1 MNINSV
7 NLSDVTTY
15 RFGGL
20 CKNFINIE
28 TEEELYDL
36 ENVIKGKQN
45 VILGKGSN
53 VAFSD
58 KEFYGNVLTPKFE
71 KLTLTDNFEIKVGSS
86 VFLPKLSRFFKENSL
101 SNGEFMIG
109 IPGTVGGAI
118 KMNAGAYGWE
128 FSELL
133 KDLRCFNLETFEIEI
148 LKKEELEFSYRKS
161 KNLDNKIILSATL
174 TVKKGDKKIIDKN
187 LSAFN
192 DKRKKSQPAAIYNAG
207 SVFKN
212 TSDYYAGELIDNAG
226 LKGYE
231 IDGVRVSE
239 KHANFF
245 IAEKGAKAAS
255 LFKLVQYVKDK
266 VSTKFGITLEEE
278 IIFIGDFTKWMS
290 Y

>member
-7 NLSDVTTY
+7 NLSEVTTY
-15 RFGGL
+15 RFGGF

-28 TEEELYDL
+28 SEDELSDL
-36 ENVIKGKQN
+36 ENIIKGKQN

-71 KLTLTDNFEIKVGSS
+71 ELTLTDNFEIKVGSS
-86 VFLPKLSRFFKENSL
+86 VFLPKLSRFFKDNLL
-101 SNGEFMIG
+101 SNGEFLIG

-133 KDLRCFNLETFEIEI
+133 KDLRCFDLETFQIEI
-148 LKKEELEFSYRKS
+148 LKKEELDFSYRKS

-174 TVKKGDKKIIDKN
+174 TVEKGDKKIINKN
-187 LSAFN
+187 LSEFN
-192 DKRKKSQPAAIYNAG
+192 EKRKKSQPAAIYNAG

-245 IAEKGAKAAS
+245 VAEKGAKAIS
-255 LFKLVQYVKDK
+255 LFKLFQYVKDK

-278 IIFIGDFTKWMS
+278 IIFIGDFTK
-290 Y
+290 

>member
-7 NLSDVTTY
+7 NLSEVTTY
-15 RFGGL
+15 RFGGF

-28 TEEELYDL
+28 SEDELSDL
-36 ENVIKGKQN
+36 ENIIKGKQN

-71 KLTLTDNFEIKVGSS
+71 ELTLSDNFEIKVGSS
-86 VFLPKLSRFFKENSL
+86 VFLPKLSRFFKDNSL
-101 SNGEFMIG
+101 SNGEFLIG

-174 TVKKGDKKIIDKN
+174 SVEKGDKKIINKN
-187 LSAFN
+187 LSDFN
-192 DKRKKSQPAAIYNAG
+192 EKRKKSQPAAIYNAG

-212 TSDYYAGELIDNAG
+212 TNDYYAGELIDNAG

-231 IDGVRVSE
+231 IDGVRVSD

-245 IAEKGAKAAS
+245 VAEKGAKAVS
-255 LFKLVQYVKDK
+255 LFNLVQYVKDK

-278 IIFIGDFTKWMS
+278 IIFIGDFTK
-290 Y
+290 

>member
-7 NLSDVTTY
+7 NLSEVTTY
-15 RFGGL
+15 RFGGF

-28 TEEELYDL
+28 SEDELSDL
-36 ENVIKGKQN
+36 ENIIKGKQN

-71 KLTLTDNFEIKVGSS
+71 ELTLSDNFEIKVGSS
-86 VFLPKLSRFFKENSL
+86 VFLPKLSRFFKDNSL
-101 SNGEFMIG
+101 SNGEFLIG

-133 KDLRCFNLETFEIEI
+133 KDLRCFDLETFEIEI
-148 LKKEELEFSYRKS
+148 LKKEELDFSYRKS

-174 TVKKGDKKIIDKN
+174 TVEKGDKKIINKN
-187 LSAFN
+187 LSDFN
-192 DKRKKSQPAAIYNAG
+192 EKRKKSQPAAIYNAG

-245 IAEKGAKAAS
+245 VAEKGAKAIS
-255 LFKLVQYVKDK
+255 LFNLVQYVKDK

>member
-7 NLSDVTTY
+7 NLSEVTTY
-15 RFGGL
+15 RFGGF
-20 CKNFINIE
+20 CKNFIYIE
-28 TEEELYDL
+28 SEDELSDL
-36 ENVIKGKQN
+36 ENIIKGKEN

-71 KLTLTDNFEIKVGSS
+71 ELTLSDNFEIKVGSS
-86 VFLPKLSRFFKENSL
+86 VFLPKLSRFFKDNLL
-101 SNGEFMIG
+101 SNGEFLIG

-133 KDLRCFNLETFEIEI
+133 KDLRCFDLETFEIEI

-174 TVKKGDKKIIDKN
+174 TVEKGDKKIINKN
-187 LSAFN
+187 LSDFN
-192 DKRKKSQPAAIYNAG
+192 EKRKKSQPAAIYNAG

-245 IAEKGAKAAS
+245 VAEKGAKAMS
-255 LFKLVQYVKDK
+255 LFNLVQYVKDK

-278 IIFIGDFTKWMS
+278 IIFIGDFTK
-290 Y
+290 

>member
-7 NLSDVTTY
+7 NLSEVTTY
-15 RFGGL
+15 RFGGF

-28 TEEELYDL
+28 SEDELSDL
-36 ENVIKGKQN
+36 ENIIKGKQN

-71 KLTLTDNFEIKVGSS
+71 ELTLSDNFEIKVGSS
-86 VFLPKLSRFFKENSL
+86 VFLPKLSRFFKDNSL
-101 SNGEFMIG
+101 SNGEFLIG

-133 KDLRCFNLETFEIEI
+133 KDLRCFDLETFEIKI

-174 TVKKGDKKIIDKN
+174 TVEKGDKKIINKN
-187 LSAFN
+187 LSDFN
-192 DKRKKSQPAAIYNAG
+192 EKRKKSQPAAIYNAG

-245 IAEKGAKAAS
+245 IAEKGAKAIS
-255 LFKLVQYVKDK
+255 LFNLVQYVKDK

-278 IIFIGDFTKWMS
+278 IIFIGDFTK
-290 Y
+290 

>member
-7 NLSDVTTY
+7 NLSEVTTY
-15 RFGGL
+15 RFGGF

-28 TEEELYDL
+28 SEDELSDL
-36 ENVIKGKQN
+36 ENIIKGKQN

-58 KEFYGNVLTPKFE
+58 KEFYGNVLTTKFE
-71 KLTLTDNFEIKVGSS
+71 ELTLSDNFEIKVGSS
-86 VFLPKLSRFFKENSL
+86 VFLPKLSRFFKDNLL
-101 SNGEFMIG
+101 SNGEFLIG

-133 KDLRCFNLETFEIEI
+133 KDLRCFDLETFEIEI

-174 TVKKGDKKIIDKN
+174 TVEKGDKKIINKN
-187 LSAFN
+187 LSDFN
-192 DKRKKSQPAAIYNAG
+192 EKRKKSQPAAIYNAG

-245 IAEKGAKAAS
+245 VAEKGAKAIS
-255 LFKLVQYVKDK
+255 LFNLVQYVKDK

>member
-7 NLSDVTTY
+7 NLSEVTTY
-15 RFGGL
+15 RFGGF

-28 TEEELYDL
+28 SEDELSDL
-36 ENVIKGKQN
+36 KNIIKGKQN

-71 KLTLTDNFEIKVGSS
+71 ELTLSDNFEIKVGSS
-86 VFLPKLSRFFKENSL
+86 VFLPKLSRFFKDNSL
-101 SNGEFMIG
+101 SNGEFLIG

-133 KDLRCFNLETFEIEI
+133 KDLRCFDLETFEIEI
-148 LKKEELEFSYRKS
+148 LKKEELDFSYRKS

-174 TVKKGDKKIIDKN
+174 TVEKGDKKIINKN
-187 LSAFN
+187 LSDFN
-192 DKRKKSQPAAIYNAG
+192 EKRKKSQPAAIYNAG

-245 IAEKGAKAAS
+245 VAEKGAKAIS
-255 LFKLVQYVKDK
+255 LFNLVQYVKDK
-266 VSTKFGITLEEE
+266 VSNKFGITLEEE
-278 IIFIGDFTKWMS
+278 IIFIGDFTK
-290 Y
+290 

>member
-7 NLSDVTTY
+7 NLSEVTTY
-15 RFGGL
+15 RFGGF

-28 TEEELYDL
+28 SEDELSDL
-36 ENVIKGKQN
+36 ENIIKGKQN

-71 KLTLTDNFEIKVGSS
+71 ELTLTDNFEIKVGSS
-86 VFLPKLSRFFKENSL
+86 VFLPKLSRFFKDNLL
-101 SNGEFMIG
+101 SNGEFLIG

-174 TVKKGDKKIIDKN
+174 TVEKGDKKIIDKN
-187 LSAFN
+187 LSDFN
-192 DKRKKSQPAAIYNAG
+192 EKRKKSQPAAIYNAG

-212 TSDYYAGELIDNAG
+212 TSDYFAGELIDNAG
-226 LKGYE
+226 LKGYK
-231 IDGVRVSE
+231 IDGVGVSE

-245 IAEKGAKAAS
+245 VAEKGAKAIS
-255 LFKLVQYVKDK
+255 LFNLVQYVKDK
-266 VSTKFGITLEEE
+266 VSNKFGITLEEE
-278 IIFIGDFTKWMS
+278 IIFIGDFTK
-290 Y
+290 

>member
-7 NLSDVTTY
+7 NLSEVTTY
-15 RFGGL
+15 RFGGF

-28 TEEELYDL
+28 SEDELPDL
-36 ENVIKGKQN
+36 ENIIKGKQN

-71 KLTLTDNFEIKVGSS
+71 ELTLTDNFEIKVGSS
-86 VFLPKLSRFFKENSL
+86 VFLPKLSRFFKDNLL
-101 SNGEFMIG
+101 SNGEFLIG

-133 KDLRCFNLETFEIEI
+133 KDLRCFDLETFEIEI

-174 TVKKGDKKIIDKN
+174 TVEKGDMKIINKN
-187 LSAFN
+187 LSDFN
-192 DKRKKSQPAAIYNAG
+192 EKRKKSQPAAVYNAG

-245 IAEKGAKAAS
+245 VAEKGAKAIS
-255 LFKLVQYVKDK
+255 LFNLVQYVKDK

-278 IIFIGDFTKWMS
+278 IIFIGDFTK
-290 Y
+290 

>member
-7 NLSDVTTY
+7 NLSEVTTY
-15 RFGGL
+15 RFGGF

-28 TEEELYDL
+28 SEDELSDL
-36 ENVIKGKQN
+36 ENIIKGKQN

-58 KEFYGNVLTPKFE
+58 KDFNGNVLTPKFE
-71 KLTLTDNFEIKVGSS
+71 ELTLSDNFEIKVGSS
-86 VFLPKLSRFFKENSL
+86 VFLPKLSRFFKDNSL
-101 SNGEFMIG
+101 SNAEFLIG

-133 KDLRCFNLETFEIEI
+133 KDLRCFDLETFEIEI

-174 TVKKGDKKIIDKN
+174 TVEKGDKKIINKN
-187 LSAFN
+187 LSDFN
-192 DKRKKSQPAAIYNAG
+192 EKRKKSQPAAIYNAG

-245 IAEKGAKAAS
+245 VAEKGAKAIS
-255 LFKLVQYVKDK
+255 LFNLVKYVKDK
-266 VSTKFGITLEEE
+266 VSNKFGITLEEE
-278 IIFIGDFTKWMS
+278 IIFIGDFTK
-290 Y
+290 

>member
-7 NLSDVTTY
+7 NLSEVTTY
-15 RFGGL
+15 RFGGF

-28 TEEELYDL
+28 SEDELSDL
-36 ENVIKGKQN
+36 ENIIKGKQN

-71 KLTLTDNFEIKVGSS
+71 ELTLSDNFEIKVGSS
-86 VFLPKLSRFFKENSL
+86 VFLPKLSRFFKDNSL
-101 SNGEFMIG
+101 SNAEFLIG

-174 TVKKGDKKIIDKN
+174 TVEQGDKKIIDKN
-187 LSAFN
+187 LSDFN
-192 DKRKKSQPAAIYNAG
+192 EKRKKSQPAAIYNAG

-226 LKGYE
+226 LKGYK

-245 IAEKGAKAAS
+245 VAEKGAKAIS

-278 IIFIGDFTKWMS
+278 IIFIGDFTK
-290 Y
+290 

>member
-7 NLSDVTTY
+7 NLSEVTTY
-15 RFGGL
+15 RFGGF

-28 TEEELYDL
+28 SEDELSDL
-36 ENVIKGKQN
+36 ENIIKGKQN

-71 KLTLTDNFEIKVGSS
+71 ELTLTDNFEIKVGSS
-86 VFLPKLSRFFKENSL
+86 VFLPKLSRFFKDNLL
-101 SNGEFMIG
+101 SNGEFLIG

-133 KDLRCFNLETFEIEI
+133 KDLRCFDLETFQIEI
-148 LKKEELEFSYRKS
+148 LKKEELDFSYRKS

-174 TVKKGDKKIIDKN
+174 TVEKGDKKIINKN
-187 LSAFN
+187 LSDFN
-192 DKRKKSQPAAIYNAG
+192 EKRKKSQPAAIYNAG

-245 IAEKGAKAAS
+245 IAEKGAKAIS
-255 LFKLVQYVKDK
+255 LFNLVQYVKDK
-266 VSTKFGITLEEE
+266 VSNKFGITLEEE
-278 IIFIGDFTKWMS
+278 IIFIGDFTK
-290 Y
+290 

>member
-7 NLSDVTTY
+7 NLSEVTTY
-15 RFGGL
+15 RFGGF

-28 TEEELYDL
+28 SEDELSDL
-36 ENVIKGKQN
+36 KNIIKGKQN

-58 KEFYGNVLTPKFE
+58 KDFYGNVLTPKFE
-71 KLTLTDNFEIKVGSS
+71 ELTLSDNFEIKVGSS
-86 VFLPKLSRFFKENSL
+86 VFLPKLSRFFKDNSL
-101 SNGEFMIG
+101 SNGEFLIG

-133 KDLRCFNLETFEIEI
+133 KDLRCFDLETFQIEI
-148 LKKEELEFSYRKS
+148 LKKEELDFSYRKS

-174 TVKKGDKKIIDKN
+174 TVEKGDKKIINKK
-187 LSAFN
+187 LSDFN
-192 DKRKKSQPAAIYNAG
+192 EKRKKSQPAAIYNAG

-245 IAEKGAKAAS
+245 VAEKGAKAIS
-255 LFKLVQYVKDK
+255 LFNLVQYVKDK
-266 VSTKFGITLEEE
+266 VSNKFGITLEEE
-278 IIFIGDFTKWMS
+278 IIFIGDFTK
-290 Y
+290 

>member
-7 NLSDVTTY
+7 NLSEVTTY
-15 RFGGL
+15 RFGGF

-28 TEEELYDL
+28 SEDELSDL
-36 ENVIKGKQN
+36 KNIIKGKQN

-58 KEFYGNVLTPKFE
+58 KDFYGNVLTPKFE
-71 KLTLTDNFEIKVGSS
+71 ELTLSDNFEIKVGSS
-86 VFLPKLSRFFKENSL
+86 VFLPKLSRFFKDNSL
-101 SNGEFMIG
+101 SNGEFLIG

-174 TVKKGDKKIIDKN
+174 TVEKGDKRIINKN
-187 LSAFN
+187 LSEFN
-192 DKRKKSQPAAIYNAG
+192 EKRKKSQPAAIYNAG

-245 IAEKGAKAAS
+245 VAEKGAKAMS
-255 LFKLVQYVKDK
+255 LFNLVQYVKDK

-278 IIFIGDFTKWMS
+278 IIFIGDFTK
-290 Y
+290 

>member
-7 NLSDVTTY
+7 NLSEVTTY
-15 RFGGL
+15 RFGGF

-28 TEEELYDL
+28 SEDELSDL
-36 ENVIKGKQN
+36 KNIIKGKQN

-71 KLTLTDNFEIKVGSS
+71 ELTLSDNFEMKVGSS
-86 VFLPKLSRFFKENSL
+86 VFLPKLSRFFKDNSL
-101 SNGEFMIG
+101 SNGEFLIG

-133 KDLRCFNLETFEIEI
+133 KDLRCIDLETFQIEI
-148 LKKEELEFSYRKS
+148 LKKEELDFSYRKS

-174 TVKKGDKKIIDKN
+174 TVEKGDKKIINKN
-187 LSAFN
+187 LSDFN
-192 DKRKKSQPAAIYNAG
+192 EKRKKSQPAAIYNAG

-245 IAEKGAKAAS
+245 VAEKGAKAIS
-255 LFKLVQYVKDK
+255 LFNLVQYVKDK
-266 VSTKFGITLEEE
+266 ISTKFGITLEEE

>member
-7 NLSDVTTY
+7 NLSEVTTY
-15 RFGGL
+15 RFGGI
-20 CKNFINIE
+20 CKNFISIE
-28 TEEELYDL
+28 SEDELSQL
-36 ENVIKGKQN
+36 ENIIKGKQN

-71 KLTLTDNFEIKVGSS
+71 ELTLSDNFEIKVGSS
-86 VFLPKLSRFFKENSL
+86 VFLPKLSRFFKDNSL
-101 SNGEFMIG
+101 SNAEFLIG

-128 FSELL
+128 FSEFL

-174 TVKKGDKKIIDKN
+174 TVEKGDKKIINKN
-187 LSAFN
+187 LSDFN
-192 DKRKKSQPAAIYNAG
+192 EKRKKSQPAAIYNAG

-245 IAEKGAKAAS
+245 VAEKGAKAIS
-255 LFKLVQYVKDK
+255 LFNLVQYVKDK
-266 VSTKFGITLEEE
+266 VSTKFGITLDEE
-278 IIFIGDFTKWMS
+278 IIFIGDFTK
-290 Y
+290 

>member
-7 NLSDVTTY
+7 NLSEVTTY
-15 RFGGL
+15 RFGGF

-28 TEEELYDL
+28 SEDELSDL
-36 ENVIKGKQN
+36 ENIIKGKQN

-71 KLTLTDNFEIKVGSS
+71 ELTLSDNFEIKVGSS
-86 VFLPKLSRFFKENSL
+86 VFLPKLSRFFKDNSL
-101 SNGEFMIG
+101 SNGEFLIG

-133 KDLRCFNLETFEIEI
+133 KDLRCFDLETFEIEI

-174 TVKKGDKKIIDKN
+174 KVEKGDKKIINKN
-187 LSAFN
+187 LSDFN
-192 DKRKKSQPAAIYNAG
+192 EKRKKSQPAAIYNAG

-245 IAEKGAKAAS
+245 VAEKGAKAIS
-255 LFKLVQYVKDK
+255 LFNLVQYVKDK
-266 VSTKFGITLEEE
+266 VSNKFGITLEEE
-278 IIFIGDFTKWMS
+278 IIFIGDFTK
-290 Y
+290 

>member
-7 NLSDVTTY
+7 NLSEVTTY
-15 RFGGL
+15 RFGGF

-28 TEEELYDL
+28 SEDELSDL
-36 ENVIKGKQN
+36 ENIIKGKQN

-71 KLTLTDNFEIKVGSS
+71 ELTLTDNFEIKVGSS
-86 VFLPKLSRFFKENSL
+86 VFLPKLSRFFKDNLL
-101 SNGEFMIG
+101 SNGEFLIG

-133 KDLRCFNLETFEIEI
+133 KDLRCFDLETFEIEI

-174 TVKKGDKKIIDKN
+174 TVEKGDKKIINKN
-187 LSAFN
+187 LSDFN
-192 DKRKKSQPAAIYNAG
+192 EKRKKSQPAAIYNAG

-245 IAEKGAKAAS
+245 VAEKGAKAMS
-255 LFKLVQYVKDK
+255 LFNLVQYVKDK

-278 IIFIGDFTKWMS
+278 IIFIGDFTK
-290 Y
+290 

>member
-7 NLSDVTTY
+7 NLSEVTTY
-15 RFGGL
+15 RFGGF

-28 TEEELYDL
+28 SEDELSDL
-36 ENVIKGKQN
+36 ENIIKGKQN

-58 KEFYGNVLTPKFE
+58 KEFYGNVITPKFE
-71 KLTLTDNFEIKVGSS
+71 ELTLSDNFEIKVGSS
-86 VFLPKLSRFFKENSL
+86 VFLPKLSRFFKDNSL
-101 SNGEFMIG
+101 SNGEFLIG

-133 KDLRCFNLETFEIEI
+133 KDLRCFDLETFEIEI

-174 TVKKGDKKIIDKN
+174 TVEKGDKKIINKN
-187 LSAFN
+187 LSDFN
-192 DKRKKSQPAAIYNAG
+192 EKRKKSQPAAIYNAG

-245 IAEKGAKAAS
+245 VAEKGAKAIS
-255 LFKLVQYVKDK
+255 LFNLVQYVKDK
-266 VSTKFGITLEEE
+266 VSTKFGISLEEE
-278 IIFIGDFTKWMS
+278 IIFIGDFTQ
-290 Y
+290 

>member
-1 MNINSV
+1 MNLNSV
-7 NLSDVTTY
+7 NLSEVTTY
-15 RFGGL
+15 RFGGF

-28 TEEELYDL
+28 SEDELSDL
-36 ENVIKGKQN
+36 ENIIKGKQN

-71 KLTLTDNFEIKVGSS
+71 ELTLTDNFEIKVGSS
-86 VFLPKLSRFFKENSL
+86 VFLPKLSRFFKDNLL
-101 SNGEFMIG
+101 SNGEFLIG

-133 KDLRCFNLETFEIEI
+133 KDLRCFDLETFQIEI
-148 LKKEELEFSYRKS
+148 LKKEELDFSYRKS

-174 TVKKGDKKIIDKN
+174 TVDKGDKKIINKN
-187 LSAFN
+187 LSDFN
-192 DKRKKSQPAAIYNAG
+192 EKRKKSQPAAIYNAG

-245 IAEKGAKAAS
+245 VAEKGAKAIS
-255 LFKLVQYVKDK
+255 LFNLVQYVKDK

-278 IIFIGDFTKWMS
+278 IIFIGDFTK
-290 Y
+290 

>member
-7 NLSDVTTY
+7 NLSEVTTY
-15 RFGGL
+15 RFGGF

-28 TEEELYDL
+28 SEDELSDL
-36 ENVIKGKQN
+36 ENIIKGKQN

-58 KEFYGNVLTPKFE
+58 KEFFGNVLTPKFE
-71 KLTLTDNFEIKVGSS
+71 ELTLTDNFEIKVGSS
-86 VFLPKLSRFFKENSL
+86 VFLPKLSRFFKDNSL
-101 SNGEFMIG
+101 SNGEFLIG

-133 KDLRCFNLETFEIEI
+133 KDLRCFDLETFQIEI
-148 LKKEELEFSYRKS
+148 LKKEELDFSYRKS

-174 TVKKGDKKIIDKN
+174 TVEKGDKKIINKN
-187 LSAFN
+187 LSDFN
-192 DKRKKSQPAAIYNAG
+192 EKRKKSQPAAIYNAG

-245 IAEKGAKAAS
+245 VAEKGAKAIS
-255 LFKLVQYVKDK
+255 LFNLVQYVKDK

-278 IIFIGDFTKWMS
+278 IIFIGDFTK
-290 Y
+290 

>member
-7 NLSDVTTY
+7 NLSEVTTY
-15 RFGGL
+15 RFGGF
-20 CKNFINIE
+20 CKNFIDIE
-28 TEEELYDL
+28 SEDELSDL
-36 ENVIKGKQN
+36 ENIIKGKQN
-45 VILGKGSN
+45 FILGKGSN

-58 KEFYGNVLTPKFE
+58 KEFYGNVINPKFE
-71 KLTLTDNFEIKVGSS
+71 ELTFTDNFEIKVGSS
-86 VFLPKLSRFFKENSL
+86 VFLPKLSRFFKDNSL
-101 SNGEFMIG
+101 SNAEFMIG

-133 KDLRCFNLETFEIEI
+133 KDLRCFNLETFKIEI

-174 TVKKGDKKIIDKN
+174 TVEKGDKKVIDKN
-187 LSAFN
+187 LAAFN
-192 DKRKKSQPAAIYNAG
+192 KKRKKSQPAAIYNAG

-231 IDGVRVSE
+231 IDGVSVSK

-245 IAEKGAKAAS
+245 IAEKGAKAIS
-255 LFKLVQYVKDK
+255 LFNLVKYVKDK

-278 IIFIGDFTKWMS
+278 IIFIGDFTK
-290 Y
+290 

>member
-7 NLSDVTTY
+7 NLSEVTTY
-15 RFGGL
+15 RFGGF

-28 TEEELYDL
+28 SEDELSDL
-36 ENVIKGKQN
+36 ENIIKGKQN

-71 KLTLTDNFEIKVGSS
+71 ELTLTDNFEIKVGSS
-86 VFLPKLSRFFKENSL
+86 VFLPKLSRFFKDNLL
-101 SNGEFMIG
+101 SNGEFLIG

-133 KDLRCFNLETFEIEI
+133 KDLRCFDLETFQIEI
-148 LKKEELEFSYRKS
+148 LKKEELDFSYRKS

-174 TVKKGDKKIIDKN
+174 TVEKGDKKIINKN
-187 LSAFN
+187 LSDFN
-192 DKRKKSQPAAIYNAG
+192 EKRKKSQPAAIYNAG

-212 TSDYYAGELIDNAG
+212 TSEYYAGELIDNAG

-245 IAEKGAKAAS
+245 VAEKGAKAIS
-255 LFKLVQYVKDK
+255 LFNLVQYVKDK
-266 VSTKFGITLEEE
+266 VSNKFGITLEEE
-278 IIFIGDFTKWMS
+278 IIFIGDFTK
-290 Y
+290 

>member
-7 NLSDVTTY
+7 NLSEVTTY
-15 RFGGL
+15 RFGGF

-28 TEEELYDL
+28 SEDELSDL
-36 ENVIKGKQN
+36 ENIIKGKQN

-71 KLTLTDNFEIKVGSS
+71 ELTLSDNFEIKVGSS
-86 VFLPKLSRFFKENSL
+86 VFLPKLSRFFKDNSL
-101 SNGEFMIG
+101 SNGEFLIG

-133 KDLRCFNLETFEIEI
+133 KDLRCFDLETFEIEI

-174 TVKKGDKKIIDKN
+174 TVEKGDKKIINKN
-187 LSAFN
+187 LSDFN
-192 DKRKKSQPAAIYNAG
+192 EKRKKSQPAAIYNAG

-245 IAEKGAKAAS
+245 VADKGAKAIS
-255 LFKLVQYVKDK
+255 LFNLVQYVKDK
-266 VSTKFGITLEEE
+266 VSNKFGITLEEE
-278 IIFIGDFTKWMS
+278 IIFIGDFTK
-290 Y
+290 

>member
-7 NLSDVTTY
+7 NLSEVTTY
-15 RFGGL
+15 RFGGF
-20 CKNFINIE
+20 CKNFINIGSE
-28 TEEELYDL
+28 DELSDL
-36 ENVIKGKQN
+36 ENIIKGKQN

-71 KLTLTDNFEIKVGSS
+71 ELTLSDNFEIKVGSS
-86 VFLPKLSRFFKENSL
+86 VFLPKLSRFFKDNSL
-101 SNGEFMIG
+101 SNGEFLIG

-174 TVKKGDKKIIDKN
+174 TVEKGDKKIINKN
-187 LSAFN
+187 LTDFN
-192 DKRKKSQPAAIYNAG
+192 EKRKKSQPAAIYNAG

-245 IAEKGAKAAS
+245 VAEKGAKAIS
-255 LFKLVQYVKDK
+255 LFNLVQYVKDK

-278 IIFIGDFTKWMS
+278 IIFIGDFTK
-290 Y
+290 

>member
-7 NLSDVTTY
+7 NLSEVTTY
-15 RFGGL
+15 RFGGF

-28 TEEELYDL
+28 SEDELSDL
-36 ENVIKGKQN
+36 ENIIKGKQN

-71 KLTLTDNFEIKVGSS
+71 ELTLTDNFEIKVGSS
-86 VFLPKLSRFFKENSL
+86 VFLPKLSRFFRDNSL
-101 SNGEFMIG
+101 SNGEFLIG

-133 KDLRCFNLETFEIEI
+133 KDLRCFDLETFQIEI
-148 LKKEELEFSYRKS
+148 LKKEELDFSYRKS

-174 TVKKGDKKIIDKN
+174 TVEKGDKKIINKN
-187 LSAFN
+187 LSDFN
-192 DKRKKSQPAAIYNAG
+192 EKRKKSQPAAIYNAG

-245 IAEKGAKAAS
+245 VAEKGAKAIS
-255 LFKLVQYVKDK
+255 LFNLVQYVKDK
-266 VSTKFGITLEEE
+266 VSNKFGITLEEE
-278 IIFIGDFTKWMS
+278 IIFIGDFTK
-290 Y
+290 

>member
-7 NLSDVTTY
+7 NLSEVTTY
-15 RFGGL
+15 RFGGF

-28 TEEELYDL
+28 SEDELSDL
-36 ENVIKGKQN
+36 ENIIKGKQN

-71 KLTLTDNFEIKVGSS
+71 ELTLSDNFEIKVGSS
-86 VFLPKLSRFFKENSL
+86 VFLPKLSRFFKDNSL
-101 SNGEFMIG
+101 SNGEFLIG

-133 KDLRCFNLETFEIEI
+133 KDLRCFDLETFEIEI

-174 TVKKGDKKIIDKN
+174 TVEKGDKRIINKN
-187 LSAFN
+187 LSEFN
-192 DKRKKSQPAAIYNAG
+192 EKRKKSQPAAIYNAG

-212 TSDYYAGELIDNAG
+212 TSDYYAGELIDNAD

-245 IAEKGAKAAS
+245 VAEKGAKAMS
-255 LFKLVQYVKDK
+255 LFNLVQYVKDK

-278 IIFIGDFTKWMS
+278 IIFIGDFTK
-290 Y
+290 

>member
-7 NLSDVTTY
+7 NLSEVTTY
-15 RFGGL
+15 RFGGF

-28 TEEELYDL
+28 SEDELSDL
-36 ENVIKGKQN
+36 ENIIKGKQN

-71 KLTLTDNFEIKVGSS
+71 ELTLSDNFEIKVGSS
-86 VFLPKLSRFFKENSL
+86 VFLPKLSRFFKDNSL
-101 SNGEFMIG
+101 SNGEFLIG

-133 KDLRCFNLETFEIEI
+133 KDLRCFDLETFEIEI

-174 TVKKGDKKIIDKN
+174 TVEKGDKKIINKN
-187 LSAFN
+187 LSDFN
-192 DKRKKSQPAAIYNAG
+192 EKRKKSQPAAIYNAG

-245 IAEKGAKAAS
+245 IAEKGAKAIS
-255 LFKLVQYVKDK
+255 LFNLVQYVKDK

-278 IIFIGDFTKWMS
+278 IIFIGDFTK
-290 Y
+290 

>member
-7 NLSDVTTY
+7 NLSEVTTY
-15 RFGGL
+15 RFGGF

-28 TEEELYDL
+28 SEDELSDL
-36 ENVIKGKQN
+36 ENIIKGKQN

-58 KEFYGNVLTPKFE
+58 KEFYGNVITPKFE
-71 KLTLTDNFEIKVGSS
+71 ELTLSDNFEIKVGSS
-86 VFLPKLSRFFKENSL
+86 VFLPKLSRFFKDNSL
-101 SNGEFMIG
+101 SNGEFLIG

-118 KMNAGAYGWE
+118 KMNAGAYGWA

-161 KNLDNKIILSATL
+161 KNLENKIILSATL
-174 TVKKGDKKIIDKN
+174 TVEKGDKKIINKN
-187 LSAFN
+187 LSDFN
-192 DKRKKSQPAAIYNAG
+192 EKRKKSQPAAIYNAG

-245 IAEKGAKAAS
+245 VAEKGAKAIS
-255 LFKLVQYVKDK
+255 LFNLVQYVKDK

-278 IIFIGDFTKWMS
+278 IIFIGDFTK
-290 Y
+290 

>member
-7 NLSDVTTY
+7 NLSEVTTY
-15 RFGGL
+15 RFGGF

-28 TEEELYDL
+28 SEDELSDL
-36 ENVIKGKQN
+36 ENIIKGKQN

-71 KLTLTDNFEIKVGSS
+71 ELTISDNFEIKVGSS
-86 VFLPKLSRFFKENSL
+86 VFLPKLSRFFKDNSL
-101 SNGEFMIG
+101 SNGEFLIG

-133 KDLRCFNLETFEIEI
+133 KDLRCFDLETFEIEI

-174 TVKKGDKKIIDKN
+174 TVEKGDKKIINKN
-187 LSAFN
+187 LSDFN
-192 DKRKKSQPAAIYNAG
+192 EKRKKSQPAAIYNAG

-245 IAEKGAKAAS
+245 VAEKGAKAIS
-255 LFKLVQYVKDK
+255 LFNLVQYVKDK
-266 VSTKFGITLEEE
+266 VSNKFGITLEEE
-278 IIFIGDFTKWMS
+278 IIFIGDFTK
-290 Y
+290 

>member
-1 MNINSV
+1 MNINTV
-7 NLSDVTTY
+7 NLSEVTTY
-15 RFGGL
+15 RFGGI
-20 CKNFINIE
+20 CNNFINIE
-28 TEEELYDL
+28 TEDELISLQDIL
-36 ENVIKGKQN
+36 KGKQN
-45 VILGKGSN
+45 IILGKGSN

-58 KEFYGNVLTPKFE
+58 KEFYGNVLTPKFDE
-71 KLTLTDNFEIKVGSS
+71 LKLTDNSEIHVGSS
-86 VFLPKLSRFFKENSL
+86 VFLPKLSRFFRDNSL

-133 KDLRCFNLETFEIEI
+133 KDLRCFNLETFKIEI

-161 KNLDNKIILSATL
+161 KNLDNKVILSATL
-174 TVKKGDKKIIDKN
+174 TVDKGDRKIIDKN

-192 DKRKKSQPAAIYNAG
+192 EKRKKSQPAAIYNAG

-212 TSDYYAGELIDNAG
+212 TNDYYAGELIDNAG
-226 LKGYE
+226 LKGFE
-231 IDGVRVSE
+231 IDGVSVSK

-245 IAEKGAKAAS
+245 IAKKGAKAIS
-255 LFKLVQYVKDK
+255 LFELVQYVKGI

-278 IIFIGDFTKWMS
+278 IIFIGDFTK
-290 Y
+290 

>member
-7 NLSDVTTY
+7 NLSEVTTY
-15 RFGGL
+15 RFGGF

-28 TEEELYDL
+28 SEDELSDL
-36 ENVIKGKQN
+36 ENNIKGKQN

-71 KLTLTDNFEIKVGSS
+71 ELTLSDNFEIKVGSS
-86 VFLPKLSRFFKENSL
+86 VFLPKLSRFFKDNSL
-101 SNGEFMIG
+101 SNGEFLIG

-133 KDLRCFNLETFEIEI
+133 KDLRCFDLETFEIEI

-174 TVKKGDKKIIDKN
+174 TVEKGDKKIINKN
-187 LSAFN
+187 LSDFN
-192 DKRKKSQPAAIYNAG
+192 EKRKKSQPAAIYNAG

-245 IAEKGAKAAS
+245 IAEKGAKAIS
-255 LFKLVQYVKDK
+255 LFNLVHYVKDK

-278 IIFIGDFTKWMS
+278 IIFIGDFTK
-290 Y
+290 

>member
-7 NLSDVTTY
+7 NLSEVTTY
-15 RFGGL
+15 RFGGF
-20 CKNFINIE
+20 CKNFISIE
-28 TEEELYDL
+28 SEDELSHL
-36 ENVIKGKQN
+36 ENIIKGKQN

-71 KLTLTDNFEIKVGSS
+71 ELTLTDNFEIKVGSS
-86 VFLPKLSRFFKENSL
+86 VFLPKLSRFFKDNSL
-101 SNGEFMIG
+101 SNGEFLIG

-133 KDLRCFNLETFEIEI
+133 KDLRCFDLETFEIEI

-174 TVKKGDKKIIDKN
+174 TVEKGDKKIINKN
-187 LSAFN
+187 LSDFN
-192 DKRKKSQPAAIYNAG
+192 EKRKKSQPAAIYNAG

-245 IAEKGAKAAS
+245 VAEKGAKAIS
-255 LFKLVQYVKDK
+255 LFNLVQYVKDK

-278 IIFIGDFTKWMS
+278 IIFIGDFTK
-290 Y
+290 

>member
-7 NLSDVTTY
+7 NLSEVTTY
-15 RFGGL
+15 RFGGF

-28 TEEELYDL
+28 SEDELSDL
-36 ENVIKGKQN
+36 ENIIKGKQN

-71 KLTLTDNFEIKVGSS
+71 ELTLSDNFEIKVGSS
-86 VFLPKLSRFFKENSL
+86 VFLPKLSRFFKDNSL
-101 SNGEFMIG
+101 SNAEFLIG
-109 IPGTVGGAI
+109 ITGTVGGAI

-133 KDLRCFNLETFEIEI
+133 KDLKCFNLETFEIEI

-174 TVKKGDKKIIDKN
+174 TVEKGDKKIINKN
-187 LSAFN
+187 LSDFN
-192 DKRKKSQPAAIYNAG
+192 EKRKKSQPAAIYNAG

-245 IAEKGAKAAS
+245 VAEKGAKAIS
-255 LFKLVQYVKDK
+255 LFNLVQYVKDK
-266 VSTKFGITLEEE
+266 VSSKFGITLEEE
-278 IIFIGDFTKWMS
+278 IIFIGDFTK
-290 Y
+290 

>member
-7 NLSDVTTY
+7 NLSEVTTY
-15 RFGGL
+15 RFGGI
-20 CKNFINIE
+20 CKNFISIE
-28 TEEELYDL
+28 SEDDLSDL
-36 ENVIKGKQN
+36 ENILKGKQN

-71 KLTLTDNFEIKVGSS
+71 ELTLLDNFEIKVGSS
-86 VFLPKLSRFFKENSL
+86 VFLPKLSRFFKDNLL
-101 SNGEFMIG
+101 SNAEFLIG

-174 TVKKGDKKIIDKN
+174 TVEKGDKKIIDKN
-187 LSAFN
+187 LSDFN
-192 DKRKKSQPAAIYNAG
+192 EKRKKSQPAAIYNAG

-212 TSDYYAGELIDNAG
+212 TNYYYAGELIDNAG

-245 IAEKGAKAAS
+245 VAKKGAKAIS

-278 IIFIGDFTKWMS
+278 IIFIGDFTK
-290 Y
+290 

>member
-7 NLSDVTTY
+7 NLSEVTTY
-15 RFGGL
+15 RFGGF

-28 TEEELYDL
+28 SEDELSDL
-36 ENVIKGKQN
+36 ENIIKGKQN

-71 KLTLTDNFEIKVGSS
+71 ELTLSDNFEIKVGSS

-101 SNGEFMIG
+101 SNGEFLIG

-133 KDLRCFNLETFEIEI
+133 KNLRCFNLETFEIEI

-174 TVKKGDKKIIDKN
+174 TVEKGDKKIINKN
-187 LSAFN
+187 LSDFN
-192 DKRKKSQPAAIYNAG
+192 EKRKKSQPAAIYNAG

-245 IAEKGAKAAS
+245 VAEKGAKAIS
-255 LFKLVQYVKDK
+255 LFNLVQYVKDK

-278 IIFIGDFTKWMS
+278 IIFIGDFTK
-290 Y
+290 

>member
-7 NLSDVTTY
+7 NLSEVTTY
-15 RFGGL
+15 RFGGF

-28 TEEELYDL
+28 SEDELSDL
-36 ENVIKGKQN
+36 ENIIKGKQN

-71 KLTLTDNFEIKVGSS
+71 ELTLSDNFEIKVGSS
-86 VFLPKLSRFFKENSL
+86 VFLPKLSRFFKDNSL
-101 SNGEFMIG
+101 SNGEFLIG

-133 KDLRCFNLETFEIEI
+133 KDLRCFDLETFEIEI

-174 TVKKGDKKIIDKN
+174 TVEKGDKKIINKN
-187 LSAFN
+187 LSDFN
-192 DKRKKSQPAAIYNAG
+192 EKRKKSQPAAIYNAG

-212 TSDYYAGELIDNAG
+212 TSDYYAGELIDSAG

-245 IAEKGAKAAS
+245 IAEKGAKAIS
-255 LFKLVQYVKDK
+255 LFKLVKYVKDK

-278 IIFIGDFTKWMS
+278 IIFIGDFTK
-290 Y
+290 

>member
-7 NLSDVTTY
+7 NLSEVTTY
-15 RFGGL
+15 RFGGF

-28 TEEELYDL
+28 SEDELSDL
-36 ENVIKGKQN
+36 ENIIKGKQN

-71 KLTLTDNFEIKVGSS
+71 ELTLTDNFEIKVGSS
-86 VFLPKLSRFFKENSL
+86 VFLPKLSRFFKDNLL
-101 SNGEFMIG
+101 SNGEFLIG

-161 KNLDNKIILSATL
+161 KNLNNKLILSATL
-174 TVKKGDKKIIDKN
+174 TVEKGDKKIIDKN
-187 LSAFN
+187 LSDFN
-192 DKRKKSQPAAIYNAG
+192 EKRKKSQPAAIYNAG

-212 TSDYYAGELIDNAG
+212 TSDYFAGELIDNAG
-226 LKGYE
+226 LKGYK
-231 IDGVRVSE
+231 IDGVGVSE

-245 IAEKGAKAAS
+245 VAEKGAKAIS

-266 VSTKFGITLEEE
+266 VSTKFGIILEEE
-278 IIFIGDFTKWMS
+278 IIFIGDFSK
-290 Y
+290 

>member
-7 NLSDVTTY
+7 NLSEVTTY
-15 RFGGL
+15 RFGGF

-28 TEEELYDL
+28 SEDELSDL
-36 ENVIKGKQN
+36 ENIIKGKQN

-71 KLTLTDNFEIKVGSS
+71 ELTLTDNFEIKVGSS
-86 VFLPKLSRFFKENSL
+86 VFLPKLSRFFKDNLL
-101 SNGEFMIG
+101 SNGEFLIG

-133 KDLRCFNLETFEIEI
+133 KDLRCFDLETFQIEI

-174 TVKKGDKKIIDKN
+174 TVEKGDKKIINKN
-187 LSAFN
+187 LSDFN
-192 DKRKKSQPAAIYNAG
+192 EKRKKSQPAAIYNAG

-245 IAEKGAKAAS
+245 VAEKGAKAIS
-255 LFKLVQYVKDK
+255 LFNLVQYVKDK
-266 VSTKFGITLEEE
+266 VSNKFGITLEEE